1 MRQLAGRLLTHPD
14 PSDPLTVDLLPA
26 GYPEDLPPELVDRT
40 ELRFLG
46 SLVRRRSGALVGA
59 ELVFEGPGEPEV
71 VIANYETVLVG
82 LGWER
87 LDRTGPRGGG
97 FEPQGLGAMSS
108 LVDRKKSAVLFLHA
122 MDREGGG
129 TELRV
134 RYDADHAVE
143 MIANM
148 GHGMPPEAS
157 MLPRLKPPP
166 GVKFHPEGGGGG
178 GGRWKSE
185 ARAQTEMS
193 PMELE
198 AYFAKQLEAA
208 GWGRMA
214 GSADETFAWS
224 SWLIPDSGEWRG
236 VLLVL
241 AAFPGV
247 RQLSVQAER
256 FSAGRPPRWGWLR
269 GQRTYRLVR

>member
-1 MRQLAGRLLTHPD
+1 
-14 PSDPLTVDLLPA
+14 
-26 GYPEDLPPELVDRT
+26 
-40 ELRFLG
+40 
-46 SLVRRRSGALVGA
+46 
-59 ELVFEGPGEPEV
+59 
-71 VIANYETVLVG
+71 
-82 LGWER
+82 
-87 LDRTGPRGGG
+87 
-97 FEPQGLGAMSS
+97 MSS

-122 MDREGGG
+122 IDREGGG

-134 RYDADHAVE
+134 RYDADHVLE

-236 VLLVL
+236 VLLIL
-241 AAFPGV
+241 AAFPGS

-256 FSAGRPPRWGWLR
+256 ILPGGHRGGGGYAFS
-269 GQRTYRLVR
+269 RLMG